1 MDEDI
6 FAFDSQYQE
15 LLNED
20 LAVEDQPSIIGD
32 SCQSKTSIDLFSIYF
47 NCHGETSSD
56 DFEENVFK
64 KDLENLFNY
73 EAMDLNIDEIELFE
87 FDFDT
92 EFSNYDILI
101 QMARTNI
108 QQIAMSSLDC
118 VDQQFQ
124 KTFNSLRNDVTK
136 LMLLLRCNYQN
147 LNDNQLRTIRT
158 ILGTYDSMSN
168 FSMIH
173 LSFSK
178 DGNVSTSSNYHLL
191 HLMLEC
197 RWIYLTMIYKLDCVK
212 GQIGSDDSELYCEL
226 KLLMFDLIMLSVSK
240 FQKSNSANLVF
251 TSPFICSCVRD
262 MWKLLHLFMAKLSD
276 QNLEFWSTL
285 SSVIDEIG
293 TGKSFYERFSS
304 KKILLRNSQFIACK
318 NHDQFAIWIVSGI
331 AKLINQDQVAS
342 NKSSYEYLEN
352 LIGKYLK
359 SDQSEE
365 NMRVLLVMISE
376 VILNV
381 WQPKSEILMTLWE
394 YYQRKINS
402 PFLIAGQNPNSMAV
416 SNTTVT
422 AYLEQIK
429 AQQNTA
435 VSKLNVNL
443 NSFNMFV
450 YILGKMVQRF
460 TDDGQKVQVLKIFGR
475 IYTKFPPNK
484 LQQLN
489 EMGIHNFMRLL
500 ISLSISTNLNDVGQ
514 KITDT
519 MLQIPMEKLN
529 HQVQI
534 MKGHMVMLIL
544 FSENRMNICNYLT
557 KIMNQVN
564 SILQKTNSA
573 TSILKILSESLSLIL
588 LKNLDENE
596 EILENGEDLLIDSW
610 IIKYF
615 QNSVPAEQDRLYES
629 LNKIIKKIYELQN
642 NPIVMTKVTA
652 LKEKLFNILLPYI
665 KQVFG
670 KIESV
675 WLPEMVA
682 NLCLLTSSSAAT
694 SNIPSFSTLFK
705 TFIDTNSTNLDQ
717 GIKFLTIILKNS
729 DNKERLD
736 AVLIIQ
742 NWIKYSVLLSGTN
755 SDLKELTSQ
764 IVSMKEFKF
773 LCETSTIKTEEFLN
787 SKERLCSFIGDI
799 GRKYSTSS
807 NQQKFQLIE
816 KVHDYLST
824 FEKWSLPYLQQ
835 QQQTATTQ
843 KPAPNVQVDES
854 IMRIYSF
861 IAITFLHCSE
871 LIYVRS
877 KSSCFFNVAVAH
889 FVLPSTLMVGQNL
902 PRAIIVSM
910 HRIWPLLIEGISRL
924 NYKCDQHVTKVL
936 NDVIVKWAPL
946 MKISNNSKFVAKPFI
961 SITNFKNFEIIE
973 LFWGKMSKNFI
984 ALQPGRK
991 SNINCCLILTVFEEV
1006 MHVIEAEETRLV
1018 AVWKNSIQQIVE
1030 CAMLLDD
1037 IEPANK
1043 SAFGLI
1049 ERFIRNKNF
1058 AGSNVMKE
1066 LLVNNLKSITE
1077 SSLSYHSGLYFRYLT
1092 KLSKVNLNIVNNFM
1106 PHLLTQIQ
1114 KVEQLRGSG
1123 RDVKLRNL
1131 YEQLQSSCKKV

>member
-1 MDEDI
+1 MISDEQI
-6 FAFDSQYQE
+6 
-15 LLNED
+15 
-20 LAVEDQPSIIGD
+20 IIGD
-32 SCQSKTSIDLFSIYF
+32 SCPNKVSIDLFSIYL
-47 NCHGETSSD
+47 NCHGETSTD
-56 DFEENVFK
+56 DFEENIFK

-73 EAMDLNIDEIELFE
+73 QSLDLSIDDIQLFE
-87 FDFDT
+87 FDFDI
-92 EFSNYDILI
+92 EFNDYEILI

-108 QQIAMSSLDC
+108 HQITMSSLDT
-118 VDQQFQ
+118 VDQHFQ
-124 KTFNSLRNDVTK
+124 KTFNTLRNDVTK
-136 LMLLLRCNYQN
+136 LMLFLRCNYQN
-147 LNDNQLRTIRT
+147 LNENHLKKIRT
-158 ILGTYDSMSN
+158 ILGSFDSMSN
-168 FSMIH
+168 FSTIH
-173 LSFSK
+173 LSFCK
-178 DGNVSTSSNYHLL
+178 EGNVSTSSSYHLL

-212 GQIGSDDSELYCEL
+212 GQIGSEDSELNCEL
-226 KLLMFDLIMLSVSK
+226 KLLMFDLVMLSVSK

-251 TSPFICSCVRD
+251 TSPFVCSCNKNV
-262 MWKLLHLFMAKLSD
+262 WKLLFLFISKLND
-276 QNLEFWSTL
+276 HNLEFWTTL

-293 TGKSFYERFSS
+293 IGKSSYERFSS
-304 KKILLRNSQFIACK
+304 KKILLRNSQFMQCK
-318 NHDQFAIWIVSGI
+318 YHDQFAIWMVCGI
-331 AKLINQDQVAS
+331 AKLINQNEMDS
-342 NKSSYEYLEN
+342 DKFSYGYLEN

-365 NMRVLLVMISE
+365 NMRILLVTISE
-376 VILNV
+376 VVLNV
-381 WQPKSEILMTLWE
+381 WHPKSEILMILWE

-422 AYLEQIK
+422 AYLGQIK
-429 AQQNTA
+429 AQQNA
-435 VSKLNVNL
+435 SVSKLNLNL
-443 NSFNMFV
+443 TSFNMFV
-450 YILGKMVQRF
+450 YILSKMVERF
-460 TDDGQKVQVLKIFGR
+460 TNDGQKVQVLKIFGR

-534 MKGHMVMLIL
+534 MKGHMIMLIL
-544 FSENRMNICNYLT
+544 FSENRINICNYLT

-564 SILQKTNSA
+564 SILEKTNSA
-573 TSILKILSESLSLIL
+573 TGILKTLSESLSLIL
-588 LKNLDENE
+588 LKNLDEND

-629 LNKIIKKIYELQN
+629 LNKIIKRIYELQN
-642 NPIVMTKVTA
+642 NSIVMAKVTA

-682 NLCLLTSSSAAT
+682 NMCLLTNSTT
-694 SNIPSFSTLFK
+694 SIIPNFSTLFK
-705 TFIDTNSTNLDQ
+705 TFIDMNSTNLEQ
-717 GIKFLTIILKNS
+717 GLKFLTIVLKNCE
-729 DNKERLD
+729 NKEKLD

-742 NWIKYSVLLSGTN
+742 NWIKYSVLLSGN
-755 SDLKELTSQ
+755 NNDLKELTSQ
-764 IVSMKEFKF
+764 IVSIKEFKY
-773 LCETSTIKTEEFLN
+773 LCETSTIKAEEFLN

-799 GRKYSTSS
+799 GRKYSTSN

-816 KVHDYLST
+816 KVHDYFST

-835 QQQTATTQ
+835 QQQSTTQ
-843 KPAPNVQVDES
+843 KPAPNILIDES

-861 IAITFLHCSE
+861 IAIAFLHCSE

-877 KSSCFFNVAVAH
+877 KSSCLFNVVVAH
-889 FVLPSTLMVGQNL
+889 FLLPSTLMVGQNP
-902 PRAIIVSM
+902 PRAVIVSL
-910 HRIWPLLIEGISRL
+910 HRIWPLIIEGISKL

-961 SITNFKNFEIIE
+961 SISNFKNLEIIE
-973 LFWGKMSKNFI
+973 LFWGKMAKNFI

-991 SNINCCLILTVFEEV
+991 SNINCCFILTVFEEV
-1006 MHVIEAEETRLV
+1006 LHVIENEELRLL
-1018 AVWKNSIQQIVE
+1018 AVWKNLLQQIVE

-1058 AGSNVMKE
+1058 GNSNGMKE
-1066 LLVNNLKSITE
+1066 LIVNNLKSITE
-1077 SSLSYHSGLYFRYLT
+1077 SGLSYHSGLYFR
-1092 KLSKVNLNIVNNFM
+1092 
-1106 PHLLTQIQ
+1106 
-1114 KVEQLRGSG
+1114 
-1123 RDVKLRNL
+1123 
-1131 YEQLQSSCKKV
+1131 

>member
-1 MDEDI
+1 
-6 FAFDSQYQE
+6 
-15 LLNED
+15 
-20 LAVEDQPSIIGD
+20 V
-32 SCQSKTSIDLFSIYF
+32 
-47 NCHGETSSD
+47 
-56 DFEENVFK
+56 
-64 KDLENLFNY
+64 NLFNQQTV
-73 EAMDLNIDEIELFE
+73 NFPSDEIELFE

-92 EFSNYDILI
+92 EFDNYDILI
-101 QMARTNI
+101 QMARSNI
-108 QQIAMSSLDC
+108 QQITMSSLDS

-124 KTFNSLRNDVTK
+124 KTFNCLRSDVTK
-136 LMLLLRCNYQN
+136 FMLLLRCNYQN
-147 LNDNQLRTIRT
+147 LNENQLRNIRM
-158 ILGTYDSMSN
+158 ILSTYDSMSN

-173 LSFSK
+173 LSFCN

-197 RWIYLTMIYKLDCVK
+197 RWIYLTMIYKLDCLK

-251 TSPFICSCVRD
+251 TSPFICSCVKN
-262 MWKLLHLFMAKLSD
+262 MWKLLHLFMTKLSD
-276 QNLEFWSTL
+276 QILEFWNTL
-285 SSVIDEIG
+285 SCVIEEIG
-293 TGKSFYERFSS
+293 TGKSFYERFVS
-304 KKILLRNSQFIACK
+304 KKILLRNSQFMACK
-318 NHDQFAIWIVSGI
+318 NHDQFSIWIASGI
-331 AKLINQDQVAS
+331 TKLINQDEIIS
-342 NKSSYEYLEN
+342 NKSSHEYLEN

-359 SDQSEE
+359 TDQSEE

-376 VILNV
+376 VMLNV
-381 WQPKSEILMTLWE
+381 WQPKSEILMTLWD

-429 AQQNTA
+429 GQQSTA
-435 VSKLNVNL
+435 VSKLNLNL
-443 NSFNMFV
+443 ISFNMFI

-484 LQQLN
+484 LHQLN

-519 MLQIPMEKLN
+519 MLQFPMEKLN
-529 HQVQI
+529 HQTQI

-544 FSENRMNICNYLT
+544 FSENRINICNYLT

-564 SILQKTNSA
+564 SMLQKTNSA

-629 LNKIIKKIYELQN
+629 LNKIIKKLYELQS
-642 NPIVMTKVTA
+642 NPIVMTKLTA

-682 NLCLLTSSSAAT
+682 NLCLLTSSSA
-694 SNIPSFSTLFK
+694 SNGVIPNFGTLFK
-705 TFIDTNSTNLDQ
+705 TFIDTNSTNLEQ
-717 GIKFLTIILKNS
+717 GMKFLAIIMKNCN
-729 DNKERLD
+729 NKEKLD

-742 NWIKYSVLLSGTN
+742 NWIKYSVLLSGNN

-773 LCETSTIKTEEFLN
+773 LCETSTIKAEEFLN
-787 SKERLCSFIGDI
+787 SKERLCSFVSDI

-807 NQQKFQLIE
+807 NQQKYQLIE
-816 KVHDYLST
+816 KVHEYFST

-835 QQQTATTQ
+835 QQQSANQ
-843 KPAPNVQVDES
+843 KPAPNVLVDES

-889 FVLPSTLMVGQNL
+889 FILPSTLMIGQN
-902 PRAIIVSM
+902 PTRAVIVSM
-910 HRIWPLLIEGISRL
+910 HRIWPLLIEGVSRL
-924 NYKCDQHVTKVL
+924 NYKCDQHVTKVF
-936 NDVIVKWAPL
+936 NDLIVKWAPL

-961 SITNFKNFEIIE
+961 SISNFKNFEIIE
-973 LFWGKMSKNFI
+973 LFWGKIAKNFI

-1006 MHVIEAEETRLV
+1006 LHVIEGEETRLL
-1018 AVWKNSIQQIVE
+1018 AVWKNSLQQIVE

-1037 IEPANK
+1037 VEPANK
-1043 SAFGLI
+1043 SAFSLI
-1049 ERFIRNKNF
+1049 ERYIRNKNF
-1058 AGSNVMKE
+1058 VNSNGMKE

-1077 SSLSYHSGLYFRYLT
+1077 SSLSYHSGLYFR
-1092 KLSKVNLNIVNNFM
+1092 
-1106 PHLLTQIQ
+1106 
-1114 KVEQLRGSG
+1114 
-1123 RDVKLRNL
+1123 
-1131 YEQLQSSCKKV
+1131 

>member
-20 LAVEDQPSIIGD
+20 VGTEDQQSIIED
-32 SCQSKTSIDLFSIYF
+32 ACEDKVCIDLFSIYL
-47 NCHGETSSD
+47 NCRGDTSSD
-56 DFEENVFK
+56 NFEENVFK
-64 KDLENLFNY
+64 KDLENLFNHQSM
-73 EAMDLNIDEIELFE
+73 ELPVEEIELFE
-87 FDFDT
+87 FDIDT

-101 QMARTNI
+101 QMARSNV

-147 LNDNQLRTIRT
+147 LNENQLRNIRT

-168 FSMIH
+168 FTMIH
-173 LSFSK
+173 LSFCK
-178 DGNVSTSSNYHLL
+178 DGNVSTSSSYHLL

-197 RWIYLTMIYKLDCVK
+197 RWIYLTIIYKLDFVN

-251 TSPFICSCVRD
+251 TSPFICSCVKD
-262 MWKLLHLFMAKLSD
+262 VWKLLHLFMTKLSD
-276 QNLEFWSTL
+276 QNLEFWNVL

-293 TGKSFYERFSS
+293 TGKSFYERFIS
-304 KKILLRNSQFIACK
+304 KKVLLRNSQFMACK
-318 NHDQFAIWIVSGI
+318 NHDQFAIWIISEIV
-331 AKLINQDQVAS
+331 KLINEDNVT
-342 NKSSYEYLEN
+342 KLKCSYEYLEN

-359 SDQSEE
+359 NDQSEE
-365 NMRVLLVMISE
+365 NMRVLLVIISE

-429 AQQNTA
+429 GQQNIA
-435 VSKLNVNL
+435 VSKLNLNL
-443 NSFNMFV
+443 SSFNMFV
-450 YILGKMVQRF
+450 YILSKMVQRF
-460 TDDGQKVQVLKIFGR
+460 TDDGQKVQVLRIFGR

-500 ISLSISTNLNDVGQ
+500 ISLSISTNLNEVGQ

-534 MKGHMVMLIL
+534 MKAHMVMLIL
-544 FSENRMNICNYLT
+544 FTENRMNISNYLT

-596 EILENGEDLLIDSW
+596 DILENGEDLLIDSW
-610 IIKYF
+610 IVKYF
-615 QNSVPAEQDRLYES
+615 QNSAPAEQDRLYES

-675 WLPEMVA
+675 WLPEMSA
-682 NLCLLTSSSAAT
+682 NLCLLTNFTTSTSS
-694 SNIPSFSTLFK
+694 IPNFSTLFK
-705 TFIDTNSTNLDQ
+705 TFVETNSTNLEQ
-717 GIKFLTIILKNS
+717 GIKFLTIILKNCE
-729 DNKERLD
+729 NKEKLD

-742 NWIKYSVLLSGTN
+742 SWIKYSVLLSGNN
-755 SDLKELTSQ
+755 SDLKELTGQ
-764 IVSMKEFKF
+764 IVCMKEFKF
-773 LCETSTIKTEEFLN
+773 LCETSTIKAEEFLN

-816 KVHDYLST
+816 KIHEYLST

-835 QQQTATTQ
+835 QQSTSQ
-843 KPAPNVQVDES
+843 KPAPNVLVDES

-877 KSSCFFNVAVAH
+877 KSQCFFNVSVAH
-889 FVLPSTLMVGQNL
+889 FILPSTIMVGQNP

-973 LFWGKMSKNFI
+973 LFWMKMAKNFI

-1006 MHVIEAEETRLV
+1006 LHVIEGEESRLL
-1018 AVWKNSIQQIVE
+1018 AVWKNSLQQIVE

-1037 IEPANK
+1037 IEPTNK
-1043 SAFGLI
+1043 SAFSLV

-1058 AGSNVMKE
+1058 SNSNAMKE
-1066 LLVNNLKSITE
+1066 LLMTNLKSLTE

-1092 KLSKVNLNIVNNFM
+1092 RLTKVNLSIVNNFL

-1131 YEQLQSSCKKV
+1131 FEQLQSTCKKM

>member
-20 LAVEDQPSIIGD
+20 VGTEDQQSIIED
-32 SCQSKTSIDLFSIYF
+32 ACEDKVCIDLFSIYL
-47 NCHGETSSD
+47 NCRGDTSSD
-56 DFEENVFK
+56 NFEENVFK
-64 KDLENLFNY
+64 KDLDNLFNHQSM
-73 EAMDLNIDEIELFE
+73 ELPVEEIELFE
-87 FDFDT
+87 FDIDT

-101 QMARTNI
+101 QMARSNV

-147 LNDNQLRTIRT
+147 LNENQLRNIRT

-168 FSMIH
+168 FTMIH
-173 LSFSK
+173 LSFCK
-178 DGNVSTSSNYHLL
+178 DGNVSTSSSYHLL

-197 RWIYLTMIYKLDCVK
+197 RWIYLTIIYKLDFVN

-251 TSPFICSCVRD
+251 TSPFICSCVKD
-262 MWKLLHLFMAKLSD
+262 VWKLLHLFMTKLSD
-276 QNLEFWSTL
+276 QNLEFWNVL

-293 TGKSFYERFSS
+293 TGKSFYERFIS
-304 KKILLRNSQFIACK
+304 KKILLRNSQFMACK
-318 NHDQFAIWIVSGI
+318 NHDQFAIWIISEIV
-331 AKLINQDQVAS
+331 KLINEDNVT
-342 NKSSYEYLEN
+342 KLKCSYEYLEN

-359 SDQSEE
+359 NDQSEE
-365 NMRVLLVMISE
+365 NMRVLLVIISE

-429 AQQNTA
+429 GQQNMA
-435 VSKLNVNL
+435 VSKLNLNL
-443 NSFNMFV
+443 SSFNMFV
-450 YILGKMVQRF
+450 YILSKMVQRF
-460 TDDGQKVQVLKIFGR
+460 TDDGQKVQVLRIFGR

-500 ISLSISTNLNDVGQ
+500 ISLSISTNLNEVGQ

-534 MKGHMVMLIL
+534 MKAHMVMLIL
-544 FSENRMNICNYLT
+544 FTENRMNISNYLT

-596 EILENGEDLLIDSW
+596 DILENGEDLLIDSW
-610 IIKYF
+610 IVKYF
-615 QNSVPAEQDRLYES
+615 QNSAPAEQDRLYES

-675 WLPEMVA
+675 WLPEMSA
-682 NLCLLTSSSAAT
+682 NLCLLTNFTT
-694 SNIPSFSTLFK
+694 STSIIPNFSTLFK
-705 TFIDTNSTNLDQ
+705 SFVETNSTNLEQ
-717 GIKFLTIILKNS
+717 GIKFLTIILKNCE
-729 DNKERLD
+729 NKEKLD

-742 NWIKYSVLLSGTN
+742 SWIKYSVLLSGNN
-755 SDLKELTSQ
+755 SDLKELTGQ
-764 IVSMKEFKF
+764 IVCIKEFKF
-773 LCETSTIKTEEFLN
+773 LCETSTIKAEEFLN

-816 KVHDYLST
+816 KIHEYLST

-835 QQQTATTQ
+835 QQSTSQ
-843 KPAPNVQVDES
+843 KPAPNVLVDES

-877 KSSCFFNVAVAH
+877 KSQCFFNVSVAH
-889 FVLPSTLMVGQNL
+889 FILPSTLMVGQNP

-973 LFWGKMSKNFI
+973 LFWMKMAKNFI

-1006 MHVIEAEETRLV
+1006 LHVIEGEESRLL
-1018 AVWKNSIQQIVE
+1018 AVWKNSLQQIVE

-1043 SAFGLI
+1043 SAFSLV

-1058 AGSNVMKE
+1058 SNPNAMKE
-1066 LLVNNLKSITE
+1066 LLMTNLKSITE

-1092 KLSKVNLNIVNNFM
+1092 RLTKVNLNIVNNFL

-1131 YEQLQSSCKKV
+1131 FEQLQSTCKKM